1 MTLNAV
7 AIDTLAPAQRSV
19 TTNPKLIAISGPAE
33 GTTFALAEEEISI
46 GRESSNSI
54 TINDHSVS
62 RRHCIIRKEDGSFK
76 LVDLDSYNGTFVN
89 SLPIGEQYL
98 KHGDQIS
105 VGSVRFVFLL
115 QEATGS
121 PVELGEDE
129 LVNPSTIRLA
139 RQDALYLKPEALAA
153 NLPTGARIARDLH
166 ALFKISTSLST
177 IHALVPLQRA
187 LLDTVMETIPAE
199 RAAVLLVKQN
209 SEEFLASCGID
220 KKLQSQQPIRISQ
233 SVANKVLHDGAA
245 ILCVDRKDDESLREA
260 ESLVAARVCS
270 LLCVPLVIRERVI
283 GLIYLDTTN
292 GTTVLDEGH
301 LQLLTAVGAI
311 AAVAIENVQ
320 HLEWLQYENQRLKQ
334 EISREHDM
342 IGESPRMHEVFRFIE
357 RIAPSDATVLI
368 RGESGTG
375 KELVAHAIHKN
386 SERSAKPFIAINC
399 AVLSEALLESELFG
413 HERGAFT
420 GAVAQKRGRLEMAE
434 GGTVFLDEVGELTP
448 ATQAKLLR
456 VLQERQFERVGG
468 TRTINV
474 DVRLIAATNR
484 NLEEAIKSGAFRQDL
499 YYRLNVI
506 SLTLPPLRE
515 RREDIPLLAYYFV
528 AKFSKKCKRLV
539 SGISAET
546 HNCLLAYDWP
556 GNVREMENA
565 IERAVVLGNT
575 DMLLPDDLPEAL
587 WANTPQPH
595 DATSYHEALTEMKKQ
610 LIRRTLEQTNG
621 NYTEAAKL
629 LRIHPTNLHR
639 LVRTLGMRESI

>member
-1 MTLNAV
+1 
-7 AIDTLAPAQRSV
+7 V

-46 GRESSNSI
+46 GREASNSI
-54 TINDHSVS
+54 SINDHSVS
-62 RRHCIIRKEDGSFK
+62 RQHCVIRRENGSFK
-76 LVDLDSYNGTFVN
+76 LTDLDSYNGTFVN
-89 SLPIGEQYL
+89 SSPVGEQYL
-98 KHGDQIS
+98 SHGDQIS

-115 QEATGS
+115 QEPEDSGS

-139 RQDALYLKPEALAA
+139 RQDALYLKPEAVAA
-153 NLPTGARIARDLH
+153 NLPADARIASDLN
-166 ALFKISTSLST
+166 ALLKISTSLST
-177 IHALVPLQRA
+177 IHGLMPLQRA

-199 RAAVLLVKQN
+199 RGAILLVKKN

-220 KKLQSQQPIRISQ
+220 KKLHSQQPIRISQ
-233 SVANKVLHDGAA
+233 SVASKVLQDGAA

-270 LLCVPLVIRERVI
+270 LLCVPMVIRERVI
-283 GLIYLDTTN
+283 GLIYLDTSN
-292 GTTVLDEGH
+292 AATVLDEGH

-320 HLEWLQYENQRLKQ
+320 HLEWLQYENQRLQQ
-334 EISREHDM
+334 EISIEHDM
-342 IGESPRMHEVFRFIE
+342 IGESARMRDVFRFIE

-413 HERGAFT
+413 HEKGAFT
-420 GAVAQKRGRLEMAE
+420 GAVSQKLGRLEVAN
-434 GGTVFLDEVGELTP
+434 GGTLFLDEVGELTP

-515 RREDIPLLAYYFV
+515 RREDIPLLAYHFV

-539 SGISAET
+539 SGITTET
-546 HNCLLAYDWP
+546 HNCLVAYDWP

-595 DATSYHEALTEMKKQ
+595 DPTSYHEALTEMKKQ
-610 LIRRTLEQTNG
+610 LIRRTLEQANG

-629 LRIHPTNLHR
+629 LGIHPTNLHR
-639 LVRTLGMRESI
+639 LVRTLGLRESI

>member
-1 MTLNAV
+1 
-7 AIDTLAPAQRSV
+7 V

-46 GRESSNSI
+46 GREASNSI
-54 TINDHSVS
+54 SINDHSVS
-62 RRHCIIRKEDGSFK
+62 RQHCVIRRENGSFK
-76 LVDLDSYNGTFVN
+76 LIDLDSYNGTFVN
-89 SLPIGEQYL
+89 SVPVGEQYL
-98 KHGDQIS
+98 NHGDQIS

-115 QEATGS
+115 QEPEDSGS
-121 PVELGEDE
+121 PVEFGEDE

-139 RQDALYLKPEALAA
+139 RQDALYLKPEAVAA
-153 NLPTGARIARDLH
+153 HLPPDARIASDLN
-166 ALFKISTSLST
+166 ALLKISTSLST
-177 IHALVPLQRA
+177 IHGLMPLQRA
-187 LLDTVMETIPAE
+187 LLDTVMETIPVE
-199 RAAVLLVKQN
+199 RGAILLVKKN

-220 KKLQSQQPIRISQ
+220 KKLHSQQPIRISQ
-233 SVANKVLHDGAA
+233 SVANKVLQDGAA
-245 ILCVDRKDDESLREA
+245 ILCVDRKDDESLRDA

-292 GTTVLDEGH
+292 AATVLDEGH
-301 LQLLTAVGAI
+301 LQLLTGVGAI

-320 HLEWLQYENQRLKQ
+320 HLEWLQYENQRLQQ
-334 EISREHDM
+334 EISLEHDM
-342 IGESPRMHEVFRFIE
+342 IGESARMRDVFRFIE

-386 SERSAKPFIAINC
+386 SERSAKQFIAINC
-399 AVLSEALLESELFG
+399 AVLSEALLETELFG
-413 HERGAFT
+413 HEKGAFT

-468 TRTINV
+468 TRTISV

-515 RREDIPLLAYYFV
+515 RREDIPLLAYHFV

-539 SGISAET
+539 SGITAET

-575 DMLLPDDLPEAL
+575 DMLLPEDLPEAL
-587 WANTPQPH
+587 WSNTPQPH
-595 DATSYHEALTEMKKQ
+595 DATSYHEALTKMKIQ
-610 LIRRTLEQTNG
+610 LIRRTLEQANG

>member
-1 MTLNAV
+1 
-7 AIDTLAPAQRSV
+7 V

-46 GRESSNSI
+46 GREASNSI
-54 TINDHSVS
+54 SINDHSVS
-62 RRHCIIRKEDGSFK
+62 RQHCVIRRENGSFK
-76 LVDLDSYNGTFVN
+76 LIDLDSYNGTFVN
-89 SLPIGEQYL
+89 SVPVGEQYL
-98 KHGDQIS
+98 NHGDQIS

-115 QEATGS
+115 QEPEDSGS
-121 PVELGEDE
+121 PVEFGEDE

-139 RQDALYLKPEALAA
+139 RQDALYLKPEAVAA
-153 NLPTGARIARDLH
+153 HLPADARIASDLN
-166 ALFKISTSLST
+166 ALLKISTSLST
-177 IHALVPLQRA
+177 IHGLMPLQRA
-187 LLDTVMETIPAE
+187 LLDTVMETIPVE
-199 RAAVLLVKQN
+199 RGAILLVKKN

-220 KKLQSQQPIRISQ
+220 KKLHSQQPIRISQ
-233 SVANKVLHDGAA
+233 SVANKVLQDGAA
-245 ILCVDRKDDESLREA
+245 ILCVDRKDDESLRDA

-292 GTTVLDEGH
+292 AATVLDEGH
-301 LQLLTAVGAI
+301 LQLLTGVGAI

-320 HLEWLQYENQRLKQ
+320 HLEWLQYENQRLQQ
-334 EISREHDM
+334 EISLEHDM
-342 IGESPRMHEVFRFIE
+342 IGESARMRDVFRFIE

-386 SERSAKPFIAINC
+386 SERSAKQFIAINC
-399 AVLSEALLESELFG
+399 AVLSEALLETELFG
-413 HERGAFT
+413 HEKGAFT

-468 TRTINV
+468 TRTISV

-515 RREDIPLLAYYFV
+515 RREDIPLLAYHFV

-539 SGISAET
+539 SGITAET

-575 DMLLPDDLPEAL
+575 DMLLPEDLPEAL
-587 WANTPQPH
+587 WSNTPQPH
-595 DATSYHEALTEMKKQ
+595 DATSYHEALTEMKIQ
-610 LIRRTLEQTNG
+610 LIRRTLEQANG